1 MSVQIPLDLRPEPAF
16 SFENFILSATNETA
30 VAKLKTWPSGGFPVL
45 LLSAPAGCGKTHL
58 GHAWLSRRA
67 ASGQFKPGKSSLHSF
82 LDRHVWL
89 DDADEQEEAVLFSLI
104 NMALNGECLSLLLT
118 AAKRPEEWPVELPD
132 LRSRVSNIPEIS
144 VAPHDDQILEPVLR
158 KIFDDMGRGVD
169 AGLISYILNHCDR
182 SIPALSGLAEKLDRA
197 AREQKRDLTRAFT
210 SSYLKRAG
218 R

>member
-1 MSVQIPLDLRPEPAF
+1 MSVQIPLDLRPDPAF
-16 SFENFILSATNETA
+16 SFENFILSPTNESA

-45 LLSAPAGCGKTHL
+45 LLRAPAGSGKTHL

-67 ASGQFKPGKSSLHSF
+67 ASGQFNPGISSLHEL

-89 DDADEQEEAVLFSLI
+89 DDADQQDEATLFSLI

-118 AAKRPEEWPVELPD
+118 AAKPPAEWPIELPD
-132 LRSRVSNIPEIS
+132 LHSRVANIPQIS

-158 KIFDDMGRGVD
+158 KIFEDMGRD
-169 AGLISYILNHCDR
+169 INAGLISYILNHCDR
-182 SIPALSGLAEKLDRA
+182 SIPALSSLAEDLDRA

-210 SSYLKRAG
+210 AGFLKRAG